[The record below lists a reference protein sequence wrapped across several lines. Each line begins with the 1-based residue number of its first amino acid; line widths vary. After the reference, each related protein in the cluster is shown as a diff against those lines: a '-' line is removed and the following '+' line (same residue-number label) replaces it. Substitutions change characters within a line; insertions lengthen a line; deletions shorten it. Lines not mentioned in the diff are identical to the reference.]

1 MKQNRLSLR
10 IKYAFGVGQWAEGA
24 KGCAFSIFLLFYY
37 ISVQGL
43 SGTLAGTAML
53 IALCFD
59 GVSDPLMGSISDT
72 FKSRWGRRHPFM
84 YGAAIPYAV
93 SFFLLFSP
101 PDNLGQTQL
110 FLWFIVFAVLTRGF
124 LTMYSVPH
132 MAMNAEL
139 TSDYSERTS
148 LSAIRGFFSVL
159 GLLSVAAGGFFYFFR
174 ATPEFT
180 NGQLNASA
188 YPFFALVFSIAMV
201 IAIWLSAIGTHSEIP
216 HLPQAPKNS
225 QTFSLVRFY
234 NEIKS
239 VFQIDSFRKLFGT
252 ALLIFAVIGTTQ
264 GLAIYFCT
272 YFWGMTSQQAGI
284 VIISSMLG
292 IIFSS
297 IITRRFSTFVG
308 EKRQTLIIGIVW
320 FPMFYVSVIILRF
333 LGLAPPNGHS
343 LIVPFVAITAA
354 ISAMGVGVFY
364 IMTASMLADITDEHD
379 LVHNVRQEGM
389 YYAVFSLMVK
399 TGTGL
404 GGFFAGVITD
414 ISGLS
419 GLTSSSAV
427 SLIVMNKLGLILVI
441 FPLVGAGISVF
452 LIRHYR
458 LDLKRHTEILE
469 DIKLRNT

>member
-1 MKQNRLSLR
+1 MGHDKLCLR
-10 IKYAFGVGQWAEGA
+10 VKLAFGVGQWAEGA

-37 ISVQGL
+37 ISVQRL

-72 FKSRWGRRHPFM
+72 FKSKWGRRHPFM
-84 YGAAIPYAV
+84 YGAAIPYAI
-93 SFFLLFSP
+93 SFFMLFFP
-101 PDNLGQTQL
+101 PDDLSQTQL
-110 FLWFIVFAVLTRGF
+110 FIWFVVFAVLTRGF
-124 LTMYSVPH
+124 LTIYSVPH

-139 TSDYSERTS
+139 TNDYTERTS

-159 GLLSVAAGGFFYFFR
+159 GLLSVAAGGFFFFFR
-174 ATPEFT
+174 STPEYA
-180 NGQLNASA
+180 NGQLNPAA

-216 HLPQAPKNS
+216 NLPQASKNV
-225 QTFSLVRFY
+225 QTFSFFRFF

-239 VFQIDSFRKLFGT
+239 VFKIGSFRKLFGT
-252 ALLIFAVIGTTQ
+252 ALLTYAIAGTTQ
-264 GLAIYFCT
+264 GLAIYFYT
-272 YFWGMTSQQAGI
+272 YFWGMTSKQAGI
-284 VIISSMLG
+284 VIISTMLG

-297 IITRRFSTFVG
+297 VIARRFSTFIG
-308 EKRQTLIIGIVW
+308 EKKQTLVTGIIW
-320 FPMFYVSVIILRF
+320 FPLFYTSIIVLR
-333 LGLAPPNGHS
+333 LIGLLPPNNPM
-343 LIVPFVAITAA
+343 IVPFIAIMAA

-404 GGFFAGVITD
+404 GGFFAGIITD

-419 GLTSSSAV
+419 GLTDPSAIDPMV
-427 SLIVMNKLGLILVI
+427 LSRLGWILVL
-441 FPLVGAGISVF
+441 FPILGAAISVF
-452 LIRHYR
+452 LIRHYG
-458 LDLKRHTEILE
+458 LDLKRHTEILQE
-469 DIKLRNT
+469 IKLRNA